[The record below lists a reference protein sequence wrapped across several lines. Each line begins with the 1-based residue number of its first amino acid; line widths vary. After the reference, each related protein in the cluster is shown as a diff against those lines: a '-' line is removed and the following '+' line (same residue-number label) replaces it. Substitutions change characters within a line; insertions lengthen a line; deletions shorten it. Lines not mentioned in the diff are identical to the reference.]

1 MFGAD
6 EMTQQMNKSASTKPH
21 GLSSIPG
28 NYMVEGED
36 LLLKIVLFLT
46 QNSPPPN
53 EISKTF

>member
-46 QNSPPPN
+46 QNSPPQ
-53 EISKTF
+53 